1 MSDTA
6 SRLAVMLN
14 SGRWPGVFDLI
25 QAAISELRR
34 LESEN
39 KQLRQQVA
47 SLKRK
52 ETLACSSAVERLPVK
67 ERVAGSI
74 PAAPAKTWHD
84 DIKER
89 ADFEESAHR
98 GDYDL

>member
-6 SRLAVMLN
+6 SRLAVILN
-14 SGRWPGVFDLI
+14 SGRWAGAYELI
-25 QAAISELRR
+25 HAAIIELRR

-39 KQLRQQVA
+39 KQLTRQMA
-47 SLKRK
+47 SMKRK

-98 GDYDL
+98 GDYET